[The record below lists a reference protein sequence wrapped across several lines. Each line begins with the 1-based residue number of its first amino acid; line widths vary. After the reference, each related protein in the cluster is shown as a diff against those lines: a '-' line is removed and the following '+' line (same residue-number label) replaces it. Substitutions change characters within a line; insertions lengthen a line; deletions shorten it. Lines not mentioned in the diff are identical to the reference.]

1 MSSQKTQGLL
11 PQPGLEDSFHKMLP
25 VRCGRCGLENLH
37 LMKDWE
43 SEGGS
48 VKGKRDLMIDIT
60 KLGWLPILKSLL
72 PKEIRDGKHL
82 EKIPTLSHLRF

>member
-1 MSSQKTQGLL
+1 MWYLSAMSSQKTQGLS

-43 SEGGS
+43 SEGR
-48 VKGKRDLMIDIT
+48 KGCYDGHNQTGMITHI
-60 KLGWLPILKSLL
+60 
-72 PKEIRDGKHL
+72 
-82 EKIPTLSHLRF
+82 KIVVAKGDQGYKTS